1 MPTISFKTAS
11 LEASA
16 HGLPSLRTVAVVVGL
31 AWSALFVIVGVLAQ
45 LQFYGDG
52 AIFSYAVAVEDAW
65 AFHWHNIPGRAF
77 VYVFASA
84 PAEAYI
90 HLTHDANGGLNLYG
104 FLFFAAPLLGLI
116 ATFAADRSK
125 DRIITS
131 FACASTAVLCP
142 LVFGF
147 PTEVWMAHALFWPTL
162 AVCQYARRG
171 IAGTAL
177 VFVALLALVFSYD
190 GALIFAVAIVATLVL
205 RGARNAA
212 FIRAGLCLLVV
223 AAIWIAV
230 RVAVPA
236 DSYDAPVLARAAAHV
251 FDLGIFTSDL
261 AMLLFGALVSY
272 GVLLCIFQ
280 FPQPAN
286 GFAYATVLVA
296 LGLAAYW
303 FWFDRGLHA
312 ESRYYM
318 RTVVLIAVPVLG
330 GFAAAYAHDSD
341 CDDSDGDDSDGDLA
355 LRLPSASRVLSMLWS
370 EEAARAAIGALLLVT
385 LVHAVETAKFVAVW
399 QNYKTAVRSLAMGTA
414 SDPALGD
421 PRFVSSVRIPA
432 DLDRVSWFSTTPFLS
447 VLLAPGFAPT
457 RLVMDPRVD
466 NYFWLTCAIATENE
480 TADRA
485 IPVESRRL
493 VRVHACLHR

>member
-1 MPTISFKTAS
+1 VATISFKTAS
-11 LEASA
+11 FETSA
-16 HGLPSLRTVAVVVGL
+16 HGLPSLRTVAVVAGL
-31 AWSALFVIVGVLAQ
+31 AWSVLFVTVGVATQ
-45 LQFYGDG
+45 LQLYGDG
-52 AIFSYAVAVEDAW
+52 AIFSYAIVVEDAW

-90 HLTHDANGGLNLYG
+90 HLTRDANGGLDLYG

-131 FACASTAVLCP
+131 FACSSTASLCP

-171 IAGTAL
+171 IAGMAL

-190 GALIFAVAIVATLVL
+190 GALVFAVAIVATLLL
-205 RGARNAA
+205 RGMWNAA

-223 AAIWIAV
+223 TAIWTSV
-230 RVAVPA
+230 RAAVPP
-236 DSYDAPVLARAAAHV
+236 DSYDAPVLASAAAHV
-251 FDLGIFTSDL
+251 FDLSIFTSDL
-261 AMLLFGALVSY
+261 ALLLFGALASY
-272 GVLLCIFQ
+272 GILLCIFQ
-280 FPQPAN
+280 YLQTAN
-286 GFAYATVLVA
+286 GFAYATALVA

-303 FWFDRGLHA
+303 IWFDHGLHA
-312 ESRYYM
+312 ENRYYM
-318 RTVVLIAVPVLG
+318 RTLVLIAVPVLG
-330 GFAAAYAHDSD
+330 GLAAAYAHR
-341 CDDSDGDDSDGDLA
+341 CDGDL
-355 LRLPSASRVLSMLWS
+355 RIPFASRLLSMFAS
-370 EEAARAAIGALLLVT
+370 EEAARAAIGALLLVI

-421 PRFVSSVRIPA
+421 SRFVSSARIPA
-432 DLDRVSWFSTTPFLS
+432 DLNRVSWFSTTPFLS
-447 VLLAPGFAPT
+447 VLLAPGFAPM

-466 NYFWLTCAIATENE
+466 NYFWLTCAIATENA

-493 VRVHACLHR
+493 LRVHACLHR